1 VVGKGDGS
9 DTVGLEIGEGDE
21 PFLRLLRRT
30 ERSDSGVEGF
40 ASVLDEGL
48 GLNIQQMK

>member
-1 VVGKGDGS
+1 VGS
-9 DTVGLEIGEGDE
+9 EICAGCE

-30 ERSDSGVEGF
+30 ERSDSRVEGF

-48 GLNIQQMK
+48 GLKGSADEVRSGMAGIL